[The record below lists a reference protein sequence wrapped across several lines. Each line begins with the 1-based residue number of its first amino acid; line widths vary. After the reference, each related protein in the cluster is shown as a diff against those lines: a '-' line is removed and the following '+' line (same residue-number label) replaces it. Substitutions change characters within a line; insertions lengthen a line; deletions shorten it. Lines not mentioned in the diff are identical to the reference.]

1 MSQPMGFYTDTT
13 VCIGCKACQVACH
26 QWNDLPA
33 ELGNIAHEVENKPT
47 PTVIPLEAVGV
58 GNAQGFRTRPLT
70 GNSYDNT
77 GSLSA
82 VNWRHVKFIEK
93 SGTGDRSGGQASYDQ
108 QDVERGNLQWL
119 MMSDVCKHCV
129 NAPCL
134 EVCPTGAIMRT
145 EFDSV
150 YIQEPVCNGCR
161 DCISAC
167 PFGVIHVSGLEN
179 EGKGVAKK
187 CTLCYDRMQHGLTPA
202 CAQAC
207 PTESIQFGPIADL
220 KVRAQKRVDQLHGM
234 GFTQARLYGADDKV
248 LGGLNAFYLLMD
260 EPEVYG
266 LPAAPKLPS
275 RIVAPSHL
283 WSAGMALVMSVLGAI
298 TFRKKRMDDFA
309 RERATEEVAP

>member
-1 MSQPMGFYTDTT
+1 MSQAMGFYTDTT

-33 ELGNIAHEVENKPT
+33 ELAGVDEQSRQESGESDRAELAP
-47 PTVIPLEAVGV
+47 GV
-58 GNAQGFRTRPLT
+58 GNNQGLRTRPMT
-70 GNSYDNT
+70 GDSYDNT

-93 SGTGDRSGGQASYDQ
+93 AEYDGQANYDPG
-108 QDVERGNLQWL
+108 DPNRDNLQWM

-134 EVCPTGAIMRT
+134 DVCPTGAIMRT

-161 DCISAC
+161 DCITAC
-167 PFGVIHVSGLEN
+167 PFGVIHMSGLAN
-179 EGKGVAKK
+179 EGQGTAKK
-187 CTLCYDRMQHGLTPA
+187 CTLCYDRLQNGLTPA

-220 KVRAQKRVDQLHGM
+220 KVRAESRVTQLHEL
-234 GFTQARLYGADDKV
+234 GFPQAQLYGADEKI

-260 EPEVYG
+260 KPEVYG
-266 LPAAPKLPS
+266 LPSAPKVPS
-275 RIVAPSHL
+275 RAVGPSHF
-283 WSAGMALVMSVLGAI
+283 WSAGMAMIMGVIGAI
-298 TFRKKRMDDFA
+298 SFRKKRMDRFQSDP
-309 RERATEEVAP
+309 TTHEEQR

>member
-33 ELGNIAHEVENKPT
+33 DLAVDPDEISPT
-47 PTVIPLEAVGV
+47 SPGT
-58 GNAQGFRTRPLT
+58 TRELT

-77 GSLSA
+77 GSFSS

-93 SGTGDRSGGQASYDQ
+93 SELAPEQFSYNPTDPNR
-108 QDVERGNLQWL
+108 DNLQWM

-134 EVCPTGAIMRT
+134 EVCPTGAIIRT

-150 YIQEPVCNGCR
+150 YIQEQACNGCR

-167 PFGVIHVSGLEN
+167 PFGVIHTSGLEN
-179 EGKGVAKK
+179 EGKGTAKK
-187 CTLCYDRMQHGLTPA
+187 CTLCYDRMQNSLTPA

-207 PTESIQFGPIADL
+207 PTASIQFGPVEEL
-220 KVRAQKRVDQLHGM
+220 KVRAQERVDQLHGQ
-234 GFTQARLYGADDKV
+234 GFAQARLYGADDQV

-260 EPEVYG
+260 KPEVYG
-266 LPAAPKLPS
+266 LPSNPTLPS
-275 RIVAPSHL
+275 RKVASTNL
-283 WSAGMALVMSVLGAI
+283 WSVGSAILMGIAGLVS
-298 TFRKKRMDDFA
+298 FRKRRMDRFA
-309 RERATEEVAP
+309 GERQERNDAN

>member
-1 MSQPMGFYTDTT
+1 MPAMGFYTDTS

-33 ELGNIAHEVENKPT
+33 ELAEQPAPDGSQPGKP
-47 PTVIPLEAVGV
+47 
-58 GNAQGFRTRPLT
+58 RPLT

-77 GSLSA
+77 GSLSD

-93 SGTGDRSGGQASYDQ
+93 SRLPDGRVSYRPTDAGR
-108 QDVERGNLQWL
+108 DGLEWL

-134 EVCPTGAIMRT
+134 EVCPTGAIIRT

-161 DCISAC
+161 ACVAAC
-167 PFGVIHVSGLEN
+167 PFGVIHMGGTAN
-179 EGKGVAKK
+179 QGKGTAKK
-187 CTLCYDRMQHGLTPA
+187 CTLCYDRLQHGLVPA

-207 PTESIQFGPIADL
+207 PTASIQFGPIDEL
-220 KVRAQKRVDQLHGM
+220 RQRAEQRLQQLHAQGI
-234 GFTQARLYGADDKV
+234 TNARLYGHDDTI
-248 LGGLNAFYLLMD
+248 LGGLNAFYLLLD

-266 LPAAPKLPS
+266 LPSNPKLPS
-275 RIVAPSHL
+275 RSVPSTSL
-283 WSAGMALVMSVLGAI
+283 WSLASAILMGLAGIVS
-298 TFRKKRMDDFA
+298 FRKRRMDRFA
-309 RERATEEVAP
+309 TETRADEEVAQ

>member
-1 MSQPMGFYTDTT
+1 MGFYTDTT

-33 ELGNIAHEVENKPT
+33 DLLEEPAEVSALNPGQ
-47 PTVIPLEAVGV
+47 A
-58 GNAQGFRTRPLT
+58 RPLT

-77 GSLSA
+77 GSFSS

-93 SGTGDRSGGQASYDQ
+93 SEFNGKTSYRPDDPEIAQ
-108 QDVERGNLQWL
+108 SPNRDNLEWM

-134 EVCPTGAIMRT
+134 EVCPTGAIIRT

-150 YIQEPVCNGCR
+150 YIQEQACNGCR

-167 PFGVIHVSGLEN
+167 PFGVIETSGLEN
-179 EGKGVAKK
+179 GGKGTAKK
-187 CTLCYDRMQHGLTPA
+187 CTLCYDRMQNSLAPA

-207 PTESIQFGPIADL
+207 PTASIQFGPIEEL
-220 KVRAQKRVDQLHGM
+220 KVRAQQRVDQLQSQ
-234 GFTQARLYGADDKV
+234 GFTQARLYGADDQV

-260 EPEVYG
+260 KPEVYG
-266 LPAAPKLPS
+266 LPSNPKVPS
-275 RIVAPSHL
+275 RKVASTNL
-283 WSAGMALVMSVLGAI
+283 WSVGSAILMGIVGLVS
-298 TFRKKRMDDFA
+298 FRKRRMDRFA
-309 RERATEEVAP
+309 GEQQERNDVH